1 MRKSVL
7 FFLSFWFLPAVFAA
21 DLHDQAAALSFDQH
35 YAQAADF
42 FQEQSPDLGADPDA
56 ALFTAINWFL
66 AGDPAKALALLE
78 KIKDKDPLVL
88 TWTGLAQEDAG
99 DAAGAAVAYAQAI
112 KTECVLSLP
121 YYRLAKIRYHE
132 GLLDEAAAL
141 FKQAIEIDPS
151 LRPAYYYLAD
161 CLARCHDP
169 QKAYLWALKAA
180 SFYPVVPGPLRLFAA
195 VKKDL
200 GPDYFR
206 SSRLLK
212 DTQRAQ
218 VQFKE
223 YVPVAG
229 APAVSVGLAKG
240 IERFAF
246 RCGGWFKVTS
256 APGKRFDGGKDRT
269 YRVVLKKG
277 VFLIINIDQGKV
289 MSALPGP
296 LNMVSGGSPFYI
308 FDLDYGQGGFWH
320 KKIDRSF
327 RGALKVLNNSAK
339 ITLVNELSLEDYLY
353 GVLPAEISADSG
365 YEALKAQAV
374 AARTIA
380 VRYRGRHKKEGF
392 DFCADVHCQVYQG
405 MSVESPLAGKAI
417 DETRGQI
424 LVFADKPI
432 EAFYHADCGG
442 ALRNDAFGAA
452 SYLKTQVDA
461 GSGDL
466 PASAYRTFWWFLRDE
481 PAFCRDIG
489 SSKFRWQ
496 RVYDP
501 EDFLLSFGYPLG
513 DLQDIDTGP
522 RGEGLRYNQV
532 KVSTVAGT
540 KALSGDLSI
549 RTYFDQL
556 KSSAFLVQIKRS
568 ADGKPNMLLF
578 WGAGFGHGSGLC
590 QDGASGMSQAGFDY
604 QAILKHY
611 YPGASIKKEY

>member
-1 MRKSVL
+1 MIVTQKTRLVKCIL
-7 FFLSFWFLPAVFAA
+7 LCFLLAPGVFAQSQPVA
-21 DLHDQAAALSFDQH
+21 DVVEKQ
-35 YAQAADF
+35 
-42 FQEQSPDLGADPDA
+42 GADISADHDA
-56 ALFTAINWFL
+56 ALFDAINRFL
-66 AGDPAKALALLE
+66 SGDPQSAQAILE
-78 KIKDKDPLVL
+78 NIKIKDPLVL
-88 TWTGLAQEDAG
+88 TWTGLVQEDAG
-99 DAAGAAVAYAQAI
+99 DAAGAAVSYAQAI
-112 KTECVLSLP
+112 KRGCGLSLP
-121 YYRLAKIRYHE
+121 YYRLAKIRYQQ
-132 GLLDEAAAL
+132 GLLDEAAAW
-141 FKQAIEIDPS
+141 FKQAIVIDPS

-161 CLARCHDP
+161 CLQRSHDP

-180 SFYPVVPGPLRLFAA
+180 AFYPAVPGPLRLFAA

-206 SSRLLK
+206 SSRALK

-218 VQFKE
+218 AQFKE

-229 APAVSVGLAKG
+229 SGAVSVGLAKG
-240 IERFAF
+240 IERFTF

-269 YRVVLKKG
+269 YRVALKKG
-277 VFLIINIDQGKV
+277 VFLIINVDQGKV
-289 MSALPGP
+289 MSAMPGP
-296 LNMVSGGSPFYI
+296 LNIVSGGSPFYI

-327 RGALKVLNNSAK
+327 RGALKVFEHGGK

-353 GVLPAEISADSG
+353 GVLPAEISTDSG
-365 YEALKAQAV
+365 DAALKAQAV

-405 MSVESPLAGKAI
+405 MSVEQPQASKAV
-417 DETRGQI
+417 DETRGQV

-442 ALRNDAFGAA
+442 ALRSDAFGPAG
-452 SYLKTQVDA
+452 YLKTQVDA
-461 GSGDL
+461 DSGDL
-466 PASAYRTFWWFLRDE
+466 PTSAYRIFRWFLRDE
-481 PAFCRDIG
+481 PAFCRGTG

-501 EDFLLSFGYPLG
+501 EDFLLSFGYPIS
-513 DLQDIDTGP
+513 DLQDIDTGF

-532 KVSTVAGT
+532 KITTVAGT
-540 KALSGDLSI
+540 KELSGDLSI

-568 ADGKPNMLLF
+568 ADGKPGMLLF

-590 QDGASGMSQAGFDY
+590 QDGAAGMSGAGFDY
-604 QAILKHY
+604 QAILAHY
-611 YPGASIKKEY
+611 YPGAELKKKY